1 MEPGSP
7 SKLRPDVKRGVGV
20 SVEMR
25 TVSSVSKAAYLVLAV
40 ALFGVAPTQVAV
52 QDAGSLVGRAP
63 AMADRIREHL
73 IASPFGTIHAGLF
86 TFPQPAGSGMPDLR
100 EFRLA
105 SLAPV
110 GSDFTGSIAT
120 RAVQTTSDRT
130 SGVMFPEVDR
140 SLKGDRLVPRE
151 RPAPEK
157 PAAPQQGATQ
167 DGGQTY
173 SLASVT
179 PVPTD
184 LAPTLDGHAAI
195 PEKSEPGV
203 AEADPKSAGATSAD
217 QTADPDRPVITEG
230 PAGDARG
237 HGQHVLRLPRRE
249 AAELPVDGRIPGLA
263 VQAGGVHQVEQVR
276 AEGESGGHR
285 EYGQRRACHRAAGE
299 CNATSG
305 NRIPAYRHLHPPC
318 ALSAMT
324 RC

>member
-7 SKLRPDVKRGVGV
+7 SKTRPDVKRSVGV

-40 ALFGVAPTQVAV
+40 ALFGVAPTQVAF
-52 QDAGSLVGRAP
+52 QDIGSWIGPAP
-63 AMADRIREHL
+63 AVADRVREHLIASPFGTIYAGLFPFPSPRRSPSQDTGPWIGPAPAWADPVREHL

-105 SLAPV
+105 SLVPG

-157 PAAPQQGATQ
+157 PAAPHQDATQ
-167 DGGQTY
+167 DGAQTY

-184 LAPTLDGHAAI
+184 LAPTLDGHAA
-195 PEKSEPGV
+195 
-203 AEADPKSAGATSAD
+203 
-217 QTADPDRPVITEG
+217 
-230 PAGDARG
+230 
-237 HGQHVLRLPRRE
+237 
-249 AAELPVDGRIPGLA
+249 
-263 VQAGGVHQVEQVR
+263 
-276 AEGESGGHR
+276 
-285 EYGQRRACHRAAGE
+285 
-299 CNATSG
+299 
-305 NRIPAYRHLHPPC
+305 
-318 ALSAMT
+318 
-324 RC
+324 